1 MTLARDS
8 LGGKFMIP
16 CPGKDDVAGL
26 SMSAAIK
33 LREDFGAVEVRG
45 LAGKAKDANQARRL
59 LALAAVYDGQDRA
72 QAAQVGGMDRQTL
85 RDWVHRFNAKGPDG
99 LINVKAPG
107 PAPKLSAEQN
117 EALRKIVEEGPDAEA
132 DGVARW
138 RCVDLKRVIKE
149 RWNIALSEVSIA
161 RLLKQLGFS
170 HVSARP
176 RHPAQDPDAI
186 EAFKKT
192 SRRASMWR

>member
-1 MTLARDS
+1 MSQKTLTHPR
-8 LGGKFMIP
+8 P
-16 CPGKDDVAGL
+16 
-26 SMSAAIK
+26 
-33 LREDFGAVEVRG
+33 
-45 LAGKAKDANQARRL
+45 
-59 LALAAVYDGQDRA
+59 
-72 QAAQVGGMDRQTL
+72 
-85 RDWVHRFNAKGPDG
+85 RFNAKGPDG